1 MTRKHKRA
9 RDEAGKETQVELTPK
24 SVWHPMNLQQ
34 MALGKFVSVVNRI
47 LEGKHSIV
55 AGSLRG
61 TSTLPRDE
69 ET

>member
-1 MTRKHKRA
+1 MTRKPARA
-9 RDEAGKETQVELTPK
+9 RGKGAEGQEEELTPK
-24 SVWHPMNLQQ
+24 SIWHPMNLQQ

-61 TSTLPRDE
+61 ASTVPKDE

>member
-1 MTRKHKRA
+1 M
-9 RDEAGKETQVELTPK
+9 
-24 SVWHPMNLQQ
+24 SLQQ

-55 AGSLRG
+55 TGSLSG
-61 TSTLPRDE
+61 TSSLPKDE

>member
-1 MTRKHKRA
+1 MTSKRGRA
-9 RDEAGKETQVELTPK
+9 RGEEAHGLRGELTPK
-24 SVWHPMNLQQ
+24 SIWHPMSLQQ

-55 AGSLRG
+55 TGSLSG
-61 TSTLPRDE
+61 TSSLPKDE

>member
-1 MTRKHKRA
+1 MTRKRGRA
-9 RDEAGKETQVELTPK
+9 RDVEGEETQGELTPK
-24 SVWHPMNLQQ
+24 SIWHPMNLQQ

-61 TSTLPRDE
+61 ASTLPKDE

>member
-1 MTRKHKRA
+1 MTKKRRRA
-9 RDEAGKETQVELTPK
+9 RDEEGEGQQEELTPK
-24 SVWHPMNLQQ
+24 SIWHPMSLQQ

-55 AGSLRG
+55 TGSLRG
-61 TSTLPRDE
+61 TSSVPEDE